1 MLQDGGEYM
10 DMFKNE
16 RGLQNRDIVSLVD
29 GRVAIL
35 FDELDDGAVFMADI
49 FLDNGVTEMGPV
61 YDEEI
66 IECLGTDDFE
76 IARNA
81 IRCNA
86 CGDEIESKLPYDDI
100 QCKCKACT
108 IDGGLCYIRRKLR
121 MGASY
126 TELSEIKE

>member
-1 MLQDGGEYM
+1 M
-10 DMFKNE
+10 DMFNNE

-35 FDELDDGAVFMADI
+35 FDELNDGAMFMADI
-49 FLDNGVTEMGPV
+49 FLDNGTTEMEPV
-61 YDEEI
+61 YDEDI
-66 IECLGTDDFE
+66 IERLGTDDFE

-81 IRCNA
+81 IRCNV

-100 QCKCKACT
+100 QCKCKGCA
-108 IDGGLCYIRRKLR
+108 IDGGLRYIRRKVR

-126 TELSEIKE
+126 TELSIIKE